1 MHEFIKFFYFQ
12 VEEYKNFRPD
22 DPTRKTKAMLQM
34 IQQLQTDF
42 ERNIEGS
49 GSAAI
54 NTSELS
60 GGARINRLFHE
71 RFPFEIVKMEFDEK
85 ELRREIAFA
94 IRNIHGIRVGLF
106 TPDMAFEAI
115 VKKQISKLREPSLK
129 CVDLVIQEMG
139 NVVRRCTERMARY
152 PRLREE
158 TERIVMSHVRERE
171 QKTKD
176 QIMMLCEVE
185 LAYMNTNH
193 EDFIGFTN
201 AQQSAEHS
209 QKRKLGNQVIDLN
222 LAILKYLFPYIRSL
236 IFSLELIGLGFGD
249 VWTFV

>member
-1 MHEFIKFFYFQ
+1 
-12 VEEYKNFRPD
+12 
-22 DPTRKTKAMLQM
+22 M

-129 CVDLVIQEMG
+129 CVDLVISEMG
-139 NVVRRCTERMARY
+139 NVVRRCTQKMVRY

-158 TERIVMSHVRERE
+158 SERIIMSHVRERE
-171 QKTKD
+171 QRTKD
-176 QIMMLCEVE
+176 QIMLLCEVE

-193 EDFIGFTN
+193 EDFIGFSN
-201 AQQSAEHS
+201 AQQTADNS
-209 QKRKLGNQVIDLN
+209 QKRKLGNQVSFGGRFFFCDGRLGRMIIITTTIIIIHFPWL
-222 LAILKYLFPYIRSL
+222 YLSVSVLTRTAPPRMLSL
-236 IFSLELIGLGFGD
+236 LVSMCCLD
-249 VWTFV
+249 HHNPNRT